1 MVDCD
6 GDGVTDADE
15 IAQEPIQTMHV
26 VTMLQMYRSSNKHG
40 RL

>member
-1 MVDCD
+1 MCD

-15 IAQEPIQTMHV
+15 IAAGTDPNDACSYNVADITVSVNQH
-26 VTMLQMYRSSNKHG
+26 S